1 MKKIF
6 TLLVAAS
13 IGTMAF
19 GQVVFQSDLSSW
31 AAGTPTDWFGSKT
44 NLVMS
49 GISQI
54 TGSANY
60 GTDEAALINIG
71 SGHKRFTTISTP
83 VVGGTTYNIEM
94 WVSGVGELRT
104 GFYDETNLAYL
115 NPYNGY
121 NNITAG
127 PQTVISQS
135 VTMPATCTDA
145 QFILSLRNTDSTGI
159 LLDSVYVGVGGT
171 PPPPP
176 AGFTSIYDI
185 QFTTNPNGNSPE
197 ENNIVTTR
205 GVVTAY
211 VNNTANFG
219 AGSFFIQDGDGAWNG
234 LYIYNQDTLLTPSVG
249 DSIEV
254 TGSISEFNLG
264 SATQAVTELS
274 FISNLTVLNS
284 GNTLPN
290 TTTISTSAANSE
302 DYEGVLIKVT
312 NAEATAVGS
321 TLGFGLWEMNDGS
334 GALKGDDDMFAYHLQ
349 ANQGAYYD
357 VTGIGH
363 YSFDDYKILPRK
375 PTDVSLFTGVDEL
388 SGVTVTVY
396 PNPVRNAI
404 NFKLGVAG
412 YNVNIVDVTGKIVK
426 AATSLNNKLSVEVSN
441 LNNGIY
447 FYSIAGFDGN
457 LISTN
462 KFIVAK

>member
-71 SGHKRFTTISTP
+71 SGHKRFTTESTS
-83 VVGGTTYNIEM
+83 VVAGETYQIKM
-94 WVSGVGELRT
+94 WVSGTAGDLRT
-104 GFYDETNLAYL
+104 SFYDETNLAFGSY
-115 NPYNGY
+115 NPY
-121 NNITAG
+121 IAIVTG
-127 PQTVISQS
+127 PQTMITQS
-135 VTMPATCTDA
+135 ITIPATCTAA
-145 QFILSLRNTDSTGI
+145 QIILSLRNTDATGI
-159 LLDSVYVGVGGT
+159 MLDSVSVS
-171 PPPPP
+171 
-176 AGFTSIYDI
+176 AGSAPVATLKSIYDI
-185 QFTTNPNGNSPE
+185 QFTTSPNGNSPE
-197 ENNIVTTR
+197 EGNAVTTK

-211 VNNTANFG
+211 VNNTANYG
-219 AGSFFIQDGDGAWNG
+219 AGSFFIQDGAGAWNG
-234 LYIYNQDTLLTPSVG
+234 LYIYNLDTTQTPSVG
-249 DSIEV
+249 DSVEV
-254 TGSISEFNLG
+254 TGIITEINLG
-264 SATQAVTELS
+264 SAPQAVTELS

-284 GNTLPN
+284 GNALPN

-312 NAEATAVGS
+312 NAEATIVGS

-334 GALKGDDDMFAYHLQ
+334 GALIGDDDMFAYHLQ
-349 ANQGAYYD
+349 ANQGTYYD

-375 PTDVSLFTGVDEL
+375 PSDVALFVGIDKL
-388 SGVTVTVY
+388 SGVYVSVY
-396 PNPVRNAI
+396 PNPVRDAI
-404 NFKLGVAG
+404 NFKLDVAG
-412 YNVNIVDVTGKIVK
+412 YNVGIVDVTGKSVK
-426 AATSLNNKLSVEVSN
+426 TASTLNNKLSVETSN

-447 FYSIAGFDGN
+447 FYSITGFDGN

>member
-19 GQVVFQSDLSSW
+19 GQVVFQSNFDSW
-31 AAGTPTDWFGSKT
+31 TTGTPPMPSDFDGAKT
-44 NLVMS
+44 NINPSDVTKITTGAQYGANTVKLENSTTS
-49 GISQI
+49 GKRLSTQPV
-54 TGSANY
+54 AV
-60 GTDEAALINIG
+60 TD
-71 SGHKRFTTISTP
+71 
-83 VVGGTTYNIEM
+83 GTTYEM
-94 WVSGVGELRT
+94 KFWAKGSGELGTRLWAGNWNPSIVYETINSSTLTMYTRT
-104 GFYDETNLAYL
+104 
-115 NPYNGY
+115 
-121 NNITAG
+121 IT
-127 PQTVISQS
+127 S
-135 VTMPATCTDA
+135 
-145 QFILSLRNTDSTGI
+145 DSTFSSAEFI
-159 LLDSVYVGVGGT
+159 FYVKNTTATNNHIEIDSVHIGTGT

-176 AGFTSIYDI
+176 SGFTSIYDI

-197 ENNIVTTR
+197 ENNIVTTK

-234 LYIYNQDTLLTPSVG
+234 LYIYNQDTLQTPSVG
-249 DSIEV
+249 DSVEV
-254 TGSISEFNLG
+254 TGTISEFNLG
-264 SATQAVTELS
+264 SAPEAVTELTS
-274 FISNLTVLNS
+274 ISNLTVINS

-290 TTTISTSAANSE
+290 TTTISTADANSE
-302 DYEGVLIKVT
+302 DYEGVLIKVVG
-312 NAEATAVGS
+312 ASATAVGS

-334 GALKGDDDMFAYHLQ
+334 GALKGDDDMYAYHLQ
-349 ANQGAYYD
+349 AIQGTKYD

-375 PTDVSLFTGVDEL
+375 TSDVALFTGVDEL
-388 SGVTVTVY
+388 SGVAITVY
-396 PNPVRNAI
+396 PNPVRDAI
-404 NFKLGVAG
+404 NFKLDVAG
-412 YNVNIVDVTGKIVK
+412 FNVNIVDITGKSVK
-426 AATSLNNKLSVEVSN
+426 TASSLNNKLSVETSN

-447 FYSIAGFDGN
+447 FYSISDFDGN